1 MYCDTIDEIVIG
13 LTPFTVYSLI
23 TTVNNTAEKRANLPS
38 HIMKTTLLLQT
49 PTPTQQD
56 NSKMAVSVK
65 SYQFNGH
72 FNRKSLKR
80 TLNIHVE
87 NIQQF
92 YIALKVLIL
101 LCQRFFMLRRDI
113 IFF

>member
-23 TTVNNTAEKRANLPS
+23 TTVNNTAEKPANLPS

-56 NSKMAVSVK
+56 SSKMAVSVK
-65 SYQFNGH
+65 KIENLI
-72 FNRKSLKR
+72 SLMDTFSSKGG
-80 TLNIHVE
+80 
-87 NIQQF
+87 
-92 YIALKVLIL
+92 KVDSKL
-101 LCQRFFMLRRDI
+101 LAGFF
-113 IFF
+113 

>member
-56 NSKMAVSVK
+56 SSKMAVSVK
-65 SYQFNGH
+65 KKLENLI
-72 FNRKSLKR
+72 SLMGTSAAGGK
-80 TLNIHVE
+80 
-87 NIQQF
+87 
-92 YIALKVLIL
+92 KVDSKL
-101 LCQRFFMLRRDI
+101 LAVLF
-113 IFF
+113 